1 MRTKTRADLVRA
13 LAPKF
18 SMTEQQAQKFI
29 VEFLDEIKSI
39 LSQGDR
45 IELRGFGT
53 LYPVHKPK
61 RRARDPNTGKR
72 IRKQAYTTV
81 RFRPSS
87 KLRKEE
93 ED

>member
-1 MRTKTRADLVRA
+1 MKTKTRADLVGA

-18 SMTEQQAQKFI
+18 SMTELKTHQFI
-29 VEFLDEIKSI
+29 AELLNEIKTI

-45 IELRGFGT
+45 LELRGFGT
-53 LYPVHKPK
+53 LYPVHKPR

-72 IRKQAYTTV
+72 ILKQAYTTV
-81 RFRPSS
+81 RFRPSK
-87 KLRKEE
+87 KLKRRE